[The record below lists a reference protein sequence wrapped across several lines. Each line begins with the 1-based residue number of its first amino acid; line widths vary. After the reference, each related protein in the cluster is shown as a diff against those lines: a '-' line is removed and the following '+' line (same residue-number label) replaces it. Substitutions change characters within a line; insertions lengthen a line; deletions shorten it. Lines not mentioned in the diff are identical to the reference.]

1 MRNTILAILLLFATQ
16 SDAGCGKLCDFR
28 WWETV
33 TETALLAGLAVDDVV
48 MGRTE
53 FGDTALHYAARYGSP
68 KHIKILLE
76 AGANVNAFNLS
87 GSTPLIAAS
96 ESTKNVEVLLEGG
109 ADIHAQNRLGDT
121 ALFYASYAED
131 PINVKKLLK
140 AGADVN
146 QRNNANWTP
155 LHYAARIGHPSVVEA
170 LLNAGANVESQSQ
183 YGTTPLQNWASSS
196 GWEKDPRTLDLLL
209 NAGAK
214 VNAQDALG
222 DTILHRVLET
232 QAHTHPSNAQ
242 KSIFI
247 LLRHGANVLTPNN
260 NGKSPWDYAQSEDF
274 KGTQAYWALNDARY
288 KQMSD

>member
-1 MRNTILAILLLFATQ
+1 MRNTISAILLLFATQ

-28 WWETV
+28 WWETA
-33 TETALLAGLAVDDVV
+33 TETALLAELAVDDVV

-53 FGDTALHYAARYGSP
+53 FGNTALHYAARYGSP

-146 QRNNANWTP
+146 WRNNANWTP
-155 LHYAARIGHPSVVEA
+155 LHYAARIGHPSVVKA
-170 LLNAGANVESQSQ
+170 LLNAGANVDSRSKN
-183 YGTTPLQNWASSS
+183 GVTPLLNWAD
-196 GWEKDPRTLDLLL
+196 KFNYPQTLNLLL
-209 NAGAK
+209 
-214 VNAQDALG
+214 DA
-222 DTILHRVLET
+222 
-232 QAHTHPSNAQ
+232 
-242 KSIFI
+242 
-247 LLRHGANVLTPNN
+247 GANVNATDVLDNTVLHLVLRLYNKSDSELEETILILLN
-260 NGKSPWDYAQSEDF
+260 YDADVLKLNDEGKTPWDYAQSEPL

-288 KQMSD
+288 NQMSD